1 MTAISIITSMYRTE
15 QHLPNW
21 SKQVLSFAEEAR
33 KIGLDFEINAIAN
46 EPSEIE
52 LEHLNKLALYPWF
65 HIHSVPRESI
75 YASWNR
81 GVRVSTA
88 KVCTF
93 WNVDDIR
100 NAKAIADGLNQIANS
115 SSTEETSAVVYFPF
129 IYKRYINFLNHNF
142 LVKRTT
148 VRPPIFSKAK
158 FIQSMHMGPFFMF
171 TKSAYGRIGGFDEK
185 YTIVGDYEW
194 QARAAAN
201 GVQFL
206 KSDTIAGIFT
216 NNGKTLS
223 GSRAAKHTGELQ
235 SVYDKFNVAKTAV

>member
-1 MTAISIITSMYRTE
+1 MAAISIITSMYRTE

-21 SKQVLSFAEEAR
+21 SKQVLSFAEEAH

-46 EPSEIE
+46 EPSAVE
-52 LEHLNKLALYPWF
+52 LEHLNKLAVYPWF
-65 HIHSVPRESI
+65 HLHSVPRESI

-100 NAKAIADGLNQIANS
+100 NAKAIADGLSQIAYS
-115 SSTEETSAVVYFPF
+115 SVTEVTGAIVYFPF
-129 IYKRYINFLNHNF
+129 IYKRYINFLNHDF

-148 VRPPIFSKAK
+148 VRPPNFSKAE
-158 FIQSMHMGPFFMF
+158 FIQSMHMGPFFLF
-171 TKSAYGRIGGFDEK
+171 TKSAYDRIGGFDEK

-194 QARAAAN
+194 QARAALN

-206 KSDTIAGIFT
+206 KSDTVAGIFT

-223 GSRAAKHTGELQ
+223 GSRATKHTTELDD
-235 SVYDKFNVAKTAV
+235 VYTRYKLLKN